1 MGRLRDDFENPLFQG
16 AAEEVVELFGMSDV
30 VLYRHTAVD
39 QTGITDPLWN
49 EPTTTIR
56 YAEFKIQAMFMDWQ
70 EDMEVTE
77 AGQHQEFRNRIYVAV
92 NHLLKALVPRDANNE
107 LVAEGD
113 VIKIHSRGE
122 WREYDI
128 IQVSRTGWINDTD
141 KFTGYELDV
150 VRRDKY
156 TPDRKTGS

>member
-1 MGRLRDDFENPLFQG
+1 MRVGRIHRTLQ
-16 AAEEVVELFGMSDV
+16 
-30 VLYRHTAVD
+30 
-39 QTGITDPLWN
+39 
-49 EPTTTIR
+49 
-56 YAEFKIQAMFMDWQ
+56 
-70 EDMEVTE
+70 E
-77 AGQHQEFRNRIYVAV
+77 AGSELAGKRIPARDKEAMDASQDRGDDMDAVFPLLADAYIIFLAQVETELGRKFKSARDALNYINRIYVAV
-92 NHLLKALVPRDANNE
+92 NHLLKALVSRDANNE